1 MNSQIINDVCVL
13 IVDDTLKN
21 IQVLGTILKNKGYN
35 ILVAQNGKQALSI
48 AQSNRPDL
56 ILLDVMMPEIDGFE
70 TCKHLKG
77 MDTTKDIP
85 VIFLTAKVEEADTI
99 KGFEVGGVD
108 YITKPFKSS
117 ELLARVDTHLTI
129 RFLQKNLESLV
140 AQRTSEVVCMNDQ
153 LQQTNEIYS
162 RFVPREFL
170 HLLKHENITDIR
182 LGDQIELEMTILFSD
197 IVSFTNLSEKMSPK
211 ENFSFVNQFLGQ
223 VSPLIREHNGFVDKY
238 MGDGIMALFH
248 GTADHAV
255 KASIAMMNA
264 VHRLSVDFPGKGQ
277 QPVSIGIGLHTG
289 RLMLGVIGEENRM
302 ETSVISN
309 SVNLAARLES
319 LTRRY
324 KVGIVISE
332 ETLLKLENKDAYHY
346 RCLEKVQVKG
356 MNEPVTVY
364 EIFDADSKDSI
375 LRKSKT
381 KSEFEKALSLFW
393 AGQFTEANLHIA
405 HVLAA
410 NPNDIVFQL
419 YQRRIAEAIA
429 QGICEDWSGVEKL
442 TKK

>member
-1 MNSQIINDVCVL
+1 MNPQIVKDACVL

-21 IQVLGTILKNKGYN
+21 IQVLGTVLKRKGFN
-35 ILVAQNGKQALSI
+35 ILVAQNGKQALKLAKS
-48 AQSNRPDL
+48 SPPDL

-70 TCKHLKG
+70 TCKQLKKG
-77 MDTTKDIP
+77 ETTKDIP
-85 VIFLTAKVEEADTI
+85 VIFLTAKVEETDI
-99 KGFEVGGVD
+99 VKGFEMGGVD
-108 YITKPFKSS
+108 YITKPFNPS
-117 ELLARVDTHLTI
+117 ELLARVDTHLTL

-140 AQRTSEVVCMNDQ
+140 AQRTEEVVHTNDR

-170 HLLKHENITDIR
+170 HLLKHESITDIR

-197 IVSFTNLSEKMSPK
+197 IVSFTNISEKMSPK
-211 ENFSFVNQFLGQ
+211 ENFGFVNQFLSQ
-223 VSPLIREHNGFVDKY
+223 VSPVIREHHGFVDKY
-238 MGDGIMALFH
+238 MGDGIMALFP
-248 GTADHAV
+248 GTADDAV
-255 KASIAMMNA
+255 AAAVGMMN
-264 VHRLSVDFPGKGQ
+264 VVNRLRVNSQKTGQ
-277 QPVSIGIGLHTG
+277 QPISIGIGLHTG

-332 ETLLKLENKDAYHY
+332 QTLLKLKNKDGYLN

-364 EIFDADSKDSI
+364 EIFDADGKDNI
-375 LRKSKT
+375 ERKSKT

-393 AGQFTEANLHIA
+393 SGDFTKANLHIA
-405 HVLAA
+405 HVLAE

-429 QGICEDWSGVEKL
+429 NGTYENWSGVERL
-442 TKK
+442 TSK